1 MKGIMQDPFL
11 YTVVINFIK
20 KSEYAT
26 FRVVYG
32 LAEREHRYPEFRLN
46 LVP

>member
-20 KSEYAT
+20 KSEYAVFCSLWT
-26 FRVVYG
+26 SGKR
-32 LAEREHRYPEFRLN
+32 AQ
-46 LVP
+46 VPGI